1 MNNNTESCQ
10 DLYTVQEIN
19 AQPRLWLET
28 FLLLK
33 KNKEDISNYLQ
44 PILDINNLRIIV
56 TGAGS
61 SAFIGEAA
69 QSIIQKQ
76 TNQLTQPIA
85 TTDLVTHPDFF
96 FIKDTPTLLISFA
109 IALSVIGWFLS
120 GQISIG
126 NENSKS
132 ESNIQNINEN
142 KDSIIENNNSLK
154 VESQL
159 IYAEEIVQSI
169 ILQGQTIQIRT
180 IDVKSETT
188 GNIIN
193 KNYGVCTFCSH
204 PHYGEKISLDPFELI
219 SGKKIQGSWGGG
231 IQPDIDL
238 PKFAKIF
245 RNSP

>member
-1 MNNNTESCQ
+1 MIIFIFELFSFNLRKMTISLHYINMKKMNNNTESCQ

-33 KNKEDISNYLQ
+33 KNKEEISNYLQ

-109 IALSVIGWFLS
+109 KIRAHVVFPTPLGPQKRRACARLSFFIAFDKVLTIASCPITS
-120 GQISIG
+120 
-126 NENSKS
+126 
-132 ESNIQNINEN
+132 SN
-142 KDSIIENNNSLK
+142 
-154 VESQL
+154 
-159 IYAEEIVQSI
+159 
-169 ILQGQTIQIRT
+169 
-180 IDVKSETT
+180 
-188 GNIIN
+188 
-193 KNYGVCTFCSH
+193 F
-204 PHYGEKISLDPFELI
+204 
-219 SGKKIQGSWGGG
+219 
-231 IQPDIDL
+231 
-238 PKFAKIF
+238 
-245 RNSP
+245 